1 MTDRLTVDTITSDQ
15 LDALYD
21 QLEDNAAQHDRAMK
35 TAVRERETYRQ
46 AWKEAQRMRAKAEAR
61 AEAASR
67 VGTQYM
73 ARAERAEAQV
83 TSALDWCDEL
93 DEAAARIHPEAK
105 HPAAGSLRARLTVGQ
120 PEVDDSAPGAPNLVH
135 AETKQQVSESPLV
148 DEDTTT
154 VLVDRPF
161 RSHRPKL
168 PPMDPVHIL
177 GVESQVDVERLV
189 DEDGE
194 PLCTCTYGERCP
206 NCRD

>member
-1 MTDRLTVDTITSDQ
+1 MTDWQQ
-15 LDALYD
+15 LDD
-21 QLEDNAAQHDRAMK
+21 QVAAMLEAG
-35 TAVRERETYRQ
+35 ETYASIRQ
-46 AWKEAQRMRAKAEAR
+46 QLNVGDHRIK
-61 AEAASR
+61 R
-67 VGTQYM
+67 V
-73 ARAERAEAQV
+73 RLERRV
-83 TSALDWCDEL
+83 ML
-93 DEAAARIHPEAK
+93 P
-105 HPAAGSLRARLTVGQ
+105 PGRARLTVGQ

-189 DEDGE
+189 DGRKYNARAVAFRKHHGRAPEGRVWR
-194 PLCTCTYGERCP
+194 TCDQPACIAGAHHTDRLIREAQRTRRP
-206 NCRD
+206 A